1 MTRARRSR
9 TAVLAA
15 LVVLLVLS
23 TTAPADA
30 QWRVRSCTTAGKN
43 LFVRD
48 VLQDLYLWYQYLP
61 DPNPV
66 AFSSPEAY
74 LEAVR
79 YQPLDSTFSYITS
92 KASQDALF
100 SSSQFIGFGFSNQ
113 TSVITGAETGETVDL
128 RVTQVFPGSPAE
140 EAGFLRGDRILAVN
154 GVSVLT
160 LYRAGQ
166 LGSAF
171 GPSQEGYTARVTIQ
185 HRDAAPADVTMVK
198 RVVTIPTVSLTRIYE
213 VNGRR
218 VGYVF
223 FRNFVQPSTEALNS
237 AFAELREAGVRE
249 LVLDLRYNGGGL
261 VSVAQHLASLIGGR
275 RTDGQ
280 VLAEYF
286 HNDRNAFRN
295 EILRFEPKD
304 QALTLDRLVVITTR
318 ASASAS
324 ELVINALR
332 PFMPVIVIG
341 DRTYGKPVGQYGI
354 DFCDKVL
361 APVAFSLRNANG
373 EGDFFE
379 GFSPQCAA
387 ADDLDRQLGDPD
399 EASLSESLFFIRTG
413 ACRSSSPTGAQ
424 TLRLRD
430 EGRTF
435 VKESGFRQV
444 IGAW

>member
-1 MTRARRSR
+1 MTYPRRSG
-9 TAVLAA
+9 TPILAILAVS
-15 LVVLLVLS
+15 LVLS
-23 TTAPADA
+23 AAAPATA
-30 QWRVRSCTTAGKN
+30 QWRVRNCTTAGQN

-48 VLQDLYLWYQYLP
+48 VLQDLYFWDEFLP

-66 AFSSPEAY
+66 AFTSPEAY

-79 YQPLDSTFSYITS
+79 YRPLDVSFSYITS
-92 KASQDALF
+92 KAAQEALF
-100 SSSQFIGFGFSNQ
+100 SASQFIGFGFSNQ
-113 TSVITGAETGETVDL
+113 TSVSTGGEGGDRVEM

-140 EAGFLRGDRILAVN
+140 EAGLSRGDRILAIN
-154 GVSVLT
+154 GVPVLT

-171 GPSQEGYTARVTIQ
+171 GPSQEGYTTRVTTQ
-185 HRDAAPADVTMVK
+185 RRDESPVEFSMTK
-198 RVVTIPTVSLTRIYE
+198 RVVTIPTVSLTRVYE
-213 VNGRR
+213 VDGRR

-223 FRNFVQPSTEALNS
+223 FRNFVQPSIEALDV
-237 AFAELREAGVRE
+237 AFAELRAARVTE

-261 VSVAQHLASLIGGR
+261 VSVAQHLASLIGGQ
-275 RTDGQ
+275 RTNGQ

-318 ASASAS
+318 SSASAS

-332 PFMPVIVIG
+332 PFMPVIVVG

-361 APVAFSLRNANG
+361 APVAFTLRNANG
-373 EGDFFE
+373 EGDFFD
-379 GFSPQCAA
+379 GFSPQCTA
-387 ADDLDRQLGDPD
+387 ADDLDRQLGDP
-399 EASLSESLFFIRTG
+399 EEGSLGESLSFLRTG
-413 ACRSSSPTGAQ
+413 ACRTPPPAAAGPQ
-424 TLRLRD
+424 RLR

-435 VKESGFRQV
+435 LKETGFRQV

>member
-1 MTRARRSR
+1 MTDFRRSR
-9 TAVLAA
+9 LWLLGA
-15 LVVLLVLS
+15 LVVCVVLGMA
-23 TTAPADA
+23 APATA

-48 VLQDLYLWYQYLP
+48 VLQDLYFWYDLLP

-79 YQPLDSTFSYITS
+79 YRPLDETFSYIAS
-92 KASQDALF
+92 KASQEALF
-100 SSSQFIGFGFSNQ
+100 SSSQFVGFGFSNQ
-113 TSVITGAETGETVDL
+113 TSVATDASGGDRVEM

-140 EAGFLRGDRILAVN
+140 EAGLVRGDRILAIN
-154 GVSVLT
+154 GVPLLT
-160 LYRAGQ
+160 LYQTGQ

-171 GPSQEGYTARVTIQ
+171 GPSVEGHTARVTVQ
-185 HRDAAPADVTMVK
+185 HGEGEPADVSMTK
-198 RVVTIPTVSLTRIYE
+198 RVVTIPTVSLTRVYD
-213 VNGRR
+213 VDGRR
-218 VGYVF
+218 VGYIF
-223 FRNFVQPSTEALNS
+223 FRNFVQPSTDALTA
-237 AFAELREAGVRE
+237 AFTTLRDARVNE

-261 VSVAQHLASLIGGR
+261 VSVAQHLASLIGGQ
-275 RTDGQ
+275 RTNGQ

-332 PFMPVIVIG
+332 PFMPVTVIG
-341 DRTYGKPVGQYGI
+341 DRTYGKPVGQYAI

-361 APVAFSLRNANG
+361 APVAFTLRNANG
-373 EGDFFE
+373 EGDFFD
-379 GFSPQCAA
+379 GFAPQCLA

-399 EASLSESLFFIRTG
+399 EASLAESFFFLRTG
-413 ACRSSSPTGAQ
+413 TCRSVAPGPSQPARVADRGRVLKETGF
-424 TLRLRD
+424 
-430 EGRTF
+430 E
-435 VKESGFRQV
+435 QV
-444 IGAW
+444 VGAR